1 MDGIEMKCE
10 YCHKREA
17 DRVFTMACCSK
28 GYDKVAHSD
37 EHFCSKCYDNDETFE
52 LLETSAIHYPI
63 ENMDKECN
71 NHEEDDDEF

>member
-1 MDGIEMKCE
+1 
-10 YCHKREA
+10 
-17 DRVFTMACCSK
+17 MACCSK
-28 GYDKVAHSD
+28 GYNKVAHSD

-71 NHEEDDDEF
+71 NHEEESK